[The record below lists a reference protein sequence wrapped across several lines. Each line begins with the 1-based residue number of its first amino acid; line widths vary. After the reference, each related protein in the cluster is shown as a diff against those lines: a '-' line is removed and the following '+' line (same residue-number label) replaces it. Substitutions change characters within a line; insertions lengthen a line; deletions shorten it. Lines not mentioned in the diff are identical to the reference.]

1 MMPSHGYSH
10 EDSVVGAPGVGGQLI
25 RLLLDVES
33 QWFVFVERTSQP
45 VKSDAGGSWI

>member
-1 MMPSHGYSH
+1 MMPSHGHSH
-10 EDSVVGAPGVGGQLI
+10 EDDDDCGPGVGGQLI